1 MTTPSTVKPPGDPSW
16 WLSEALSR
24 EEHRESHSLR
34 GQLRVDVAIVG
45 GGYTG
50 LWTALTLKERRPDLS
65 IALLE
70 AAVCGSGASGKN
82 GGQVRGYWG
91 YVGALSA
98 TLGADAAL
106 AVARAGTLAQDG
118 IRAFATKRGRDVW
131 WREAGTVRVSTAP
144 AQDAFLTGAVRSA
157 EKLGISDTV
166 RLLSQGE
173 LASICKSPVFR
184 AGVFYAEGAT
194 LHPAR
199 LARELRAAVIDA
211 GVQLF
216 ENSAMLN
223 FEQGAVNRITT
234 SGGEVIA
241 RDVVLATNVH
251 LARDLIAGTHVRPY
265 ITVFSSFALMTD
277 AAPERIEAA
286 KWRGDQGFGDGRMF
300 VHYFSKT
307 PDGRVLMGSGSGPIS
322 YGGSAVDHKLTTDLA
337 SARRAE
343 RGLRR
348 LLPSFNGVQVAKAWG
363 GGIDVSADRLPFFRT
378 IPQTRVHYACGFSGH
393 GVNPT
398 YIAGQCLASLVLDQ
412 KDRWTALPFCTR
424 PIEKLPPEPFRTL
437 GGRAVRWGILRCE
450 EAEEE
455 ERRPPPFA
463 LAAAALP
470 KIFGLK
476 IGTR

>member
-1 MTTPSTVKPPGDPSW
+1 MN
-16 WLSEALSR
+16 
-24 EEHRESHSLR
+24 
-34 GQLRVDVAIVG
+34 VDVVIVG

-50 LWTALTLKERRPDLS
+50 LWTALELKRRRPGLS

-91 YVGALSA
+91 YIGALSA
-98 TLGADAAL
+98 TMGTDAAL

-118 IRAFATKRGRDVW
+118 IRAFATQRGRDLW
-131 WREAGTVRVSTAP
+131 WREAGSVRVSAAP
-144 AQDAFLTGAVRSA
+144 AQDAFLSKAVQA
-157 EKLGISDTV
+157 ANDLGVPDTV
-166 RLLSQGE
+166 RHLSNGE
-173 LASICKSPVFR
+173 LAGICKSPVFR

-194 LHPAR
+194 VHPAR
-199 LARELRAAVIDA
+199 LARELRAAAIDA

-216 ENSAMLN
+216 ENTAMLTL
-223 FEQGAVNRITT
+223 EQGSGNRVTT
-234 SGGEVIA
+234 PDGEVVA
-241 RDVVLATNVH
+241 RDVVLATNVQ
-251 LARDLIAGTHVRPY
+251 LARDPVVGRHVGPY
-265 ITVFSSFALMTD
+265 VTVFSSFALMTD

-286 KWRGDQGFGDGRMF
+286 GWRGDQGFGDGRMF

-322 YGGSAVDHKLTTDLA
+322 YGGSATDSRLTSDQD

-348 LLPSFNGVQVAKAWG
+348 LLPSFEGIEVAKTWG

-378 IPQTRVHYACGFSGH
+378 APGSRVHYACGFSGH

-412 KDRWTALPFCTR
+412 KDQWSALPFCTR
-424 PIEKLPPEPFRTL
+424 PLQKLPPEPFRTW

-450 EAEEE
+450 EAEEDGH
-455 ERRPPPFA
+455 RPPG
-463 LAAAALP
+463 LAMATAALP
-470 KIFGLK
+470 RIFGLK